1 MHCGI
6 RETDVFV
13 CGGGPAGLAA
23 AIAARQAGFRV
34 TVADA
39 ARPPIDKACGEGIMP
54 DGLAALREIGV
65 ELCPDFGVPFGGIRF
80 ADALAS
86 VEARFPN
93 DSGFGMRRTVLH
105 TAMIRRAAEIGVAMH
120 WGSPVVGLR
129 PGGVIVNNQVVRA
142 RFVVGADGQQSRLR
156 VMGQFALKGSVSQ
169 RFGFRRHYEVTPW
182 TDSVEVYW
190 SDVGQM
196 YVTPVGPNQVCVLLI
211 SRRPDLR
218 FEGAL
223 PLFPELAGKLG
234 AAPFNR
240 TVGGVTAMRRLQCVQ
255 RDHIALIGDAAGSV
269 DALTGEGLSL
279 AFRQAIALA
288 RAMRLDNLADYE
300 KAHRRL
306 VRLPQL
312 MARLMLRMDRHPRF
326 RRRALRALA
335 AEPHLFARLLA
346 IHIGAMSPS
355 QMGVRGTLT
364 LGWGL
369 LTA

>member
-1 MHCGI
+1 M
-6 RETDVFV
+6 
-13 CGGGPAGLAA
+13 
-23 AIAARQAGFRV
+23 
-34 TVADA
+34 
-39 ARPPIDKACGEGIMP
+39 RPEQ
-54 DGLAALREIGV
+54 
-65 ELCPDFGVPFGGIRF
+65 GVPFRGIRF
-80 ADALAS
+80 ADALSS
-86 VEARFPN
+86 VEAGFPN
-93 DSGFGMRRTVLH
+93 GWGFGLRRTVLH
-105 TAMIRRAAEIGVAMH
+105 EALIHRAAETGVAMH

-129 PGGVIVNNQVVRA
+129 PGGVLINHQFVRA

-156 VMGQFALKGSVSQ
+156 VMGRFALKDSVRQ

-190 SDVGQM
+190 SDTGQM

-211 SRRPDLR
+211 SRLRGVR

-223 PLFPELAGKLG
+223 PLFPELSGKLG
-234 AAPFNR
+234 AAPFSR
-240 TVGGVTAMRRLQCVQ
+240 TAGGLTAMRRLQCVQ
-255 RDHIALIGDAAGSV
+255 RDHVALIGDASGSV

-279 AFRQAIALA
+279 AFRQAITLA
-288 RAMRLDNLADYE
+288 RAMRLDRLAEYE

-306 VRLPQL
+306 LRLPQL

-335 AEPHLFARLLA
+335 AEPQLFARLLA
-346 IHIGAMSPS
+346 IHIGAMLPG
-355 QMGVRGTLT
+355 QFGVRGTLS